1 MNYNKSIEMYLETI
15 YILENNHGHA
25 HVVDIADHLG
35 ITKPSVT
42 KAMTRLKKEG
52 LIDKQSYGSIT
63 LTEKGKY
70 ISEKVYH
77 KHCIVTDFLKKSLG
91 LSPKEASINACR
103 MEHIITDKMLV
114 AIEGYVG
121 KTKV

>member
-42 KAMTRLKKEG
+42 KAMIKLKKEDLVNKEG
-52 LIDKQSYGSIT
+52 YGSIT
-63 LTEKGKY
+63 LTEKGKFV
-70 ISEKVYH
+70 SENIYH
-77 KHCIVTDFLKKSLG
+77 KHCIVAEFLTKSLG
-91 LSPKEASINACR
+91 LSPKEASVNACR
-103 MEHIITDKMLV
+103 MEHIITDKMLE
-114 AIEGYVG
+114 AIEVYVE